1 MNYTTAHIV
10 CFSPTRTSAEIAR
23 GIAKGTGIGTVET
36 TDLTC
41 DPGKEEIRIE
51 DRLAIV
57 AVPVYAGRVAP
68 TALER
73 IHRLKGN
80 GTPAILAVIYGNRDY
95 EDALVE
101 LYDTLLGQGFVPVSA
116 GAFIGE
122 HSYSRKEM
130 PIAEGRPDADDLL
143 LAAQFGMQSRRKLEE
158 APDVNAL
165 SAFPV
170 KGNRPYKQ
178 VGTPTPATPL
188 TLEDRCTSCGHC
200 LEICPTGAMFVDKQ
214 GIIASDPLTCIK
226 CCACVK
232 DCPSR
237 ARVFDTPYTAM
248 LHQNFSAPKQ
258 PETFL

>member
-10 CFSPTRTSAEIAR
+10 CFSPTHTSAEIAR
-23 GIAKGTGIGTVET
+23 SVAKGTGIGTVET

-41 DPGKEEIRIE
+41 DPGKEDILIE
-51 DRLAIV
+51 EQLAIV

-68 TALER
+68 VALER

-80 GTPAILAVIYGNRDY
+80 GTPVILAVVYGNRDY

-101 LYDTLLGQGFVPVSA
+101 LYDALRAQGFVPVSA

-130 PIAEGRPDADDLL
+130 PIAEGRPDAHDRS
-143 LAAQFGMQSRRKLEE
+143 LAEQFGKQSLRKLEE
-158 APDVNAL
+158 AGDVNTL
-165 SAFPV
+165 PDFPV
-170 KGNRPYKQ
+170 KGNRPYKE

-188 TLEDRCTSCGHC
+188 TLEERCTLCEHC
-200 LEICPTGAMFVDKQ
+200 LEVCPTDAMFTDEQ
-214 GIIASDPLTCIK
+214 GRIASDPLRCIK

-232 DCPSR
+232 ECPAE

-248 LHQNFSAPKQ
+248 LHQHFSAPKH
-258 PETFL
+258 PELFL